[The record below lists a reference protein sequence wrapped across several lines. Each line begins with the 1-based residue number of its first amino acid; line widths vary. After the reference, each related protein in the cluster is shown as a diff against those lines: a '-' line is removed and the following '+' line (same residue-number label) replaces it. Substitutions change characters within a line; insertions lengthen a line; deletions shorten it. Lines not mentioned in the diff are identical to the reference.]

1 MESLERVL
9 EEYNDWMVAHY
20 EELIEKYP
28 HKAIAIV
35 EGEIVAVGNTEKE
48 VEEIA
53 RRKYPEKLPFVT
65 TLPCEDDFVCL
76 L

>member
-9 EEYNDWMVAHY
+9 EKYNDWMVAHY
-20 EELIEKYP
+20 EELVEKYP

-35 EGEIVAVGNTEKE
+35 EGEIVAVGNTEQE

-53 RRKYPEKLPFVT
+53 KRKYPEKVPFVT
-65 TLPCEDDFVCL
+65 TLPSEEDFVCL